1 MNYWNTIVTGIQTR
15 KHELVIME
23 SIGMTGKQLR
33 TLLIAEGIWH
43 WGIVIVLV
51 GTVGYGIL
59 WLMGESIKK
68 ELAYFR
74 FYFPWKLFI
83 ILAIVLLI
91 VTIEIAELIY
101 HQTKKGSIA
110 ERLRFN
116 LE

>member
-1 MNYWNTIVTGIQTR
+1 MIKCFTFENF
-15 KHELVIME
+15 KSFEKAELDIE
-23 SIGMTGKQLR
+23 ALT
-33 TLLIAEGIWH
+33 TL
-43 WGIVIVLV
+43 IVIVLV